1 MAGHSQFAN
10 IMHRKGAQDKKRAKL
25 FTKLIREII
34 VAAKSGLPDPNGNPR
49 LRAAITAARAA
60 NVPKDKIE
68 GAIKKASSP
77 VGGEN
82 YEELRYEAYAPGGV
96 AMIIEIL
103 TDNRNRTASDVRSLL
118 TKSGGNLGESGSVA
132 FMFDKVGIIQYPSV
146 KATSDQM
153 LEAAI
158 DIGADNCDSGQE
170 IHEITCSP
178 DNFATVRDGLNSKFG
193 EPEISKIG
201 WKPKNT
207 IPVNQENAEKIIG
220 LIESLEELDD
230 VQNIYA
236 NYEIPDDVA
245 AKLQSL
251 K

>member
-49 LRAAITAARAA
+49 LRAAINAARAA

-132 FMFDKVGIIQYPSV
+132 FMFDKVGIIQYSLS
-146 KATSDQM
+146 KASPDQM

-158 DIGADNCDSGQE
+158 DVGADNCDSGQE
-170 IHEITCSP
+170 IHEVTCSP
-178 DNFATVRDGLNSKFG
+178 DNFATIRDGLNSKFG
-193 EPEISKIG
+193 EPETSKIG

-230 VQNIYA
+230 VQHIYA